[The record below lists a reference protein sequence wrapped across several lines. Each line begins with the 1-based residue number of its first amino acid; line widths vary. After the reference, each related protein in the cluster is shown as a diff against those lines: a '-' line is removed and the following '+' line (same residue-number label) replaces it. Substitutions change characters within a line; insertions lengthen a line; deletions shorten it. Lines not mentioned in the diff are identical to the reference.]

1 MISFDASS
9 ESRVTRIGAAAETP
23 QLQVQLRES
32 RRGASEV
39 LTLEIAGARGP
50 MMDLWNSDA
59 LVPGA
64 IALPT
69 GLPVSL
75 ASGKKIILESA
86 DLTGEVGAQLSISAV
101 YRKRNERETDAD
113 CLAGLLSRTVSCRW
127 VERQEMIEH
136 FAARKAK
143 WMHTTFNAKLFA
155 LWIDEPDPATK
166 AAYRV
171 SVEEKDEE
179 GNVVSTSTYPLDPAD
194 RGAGD
199 PEIPEELRGSTLTK
213 AVAERFAMGVQ
224 YAGNRMMQLDVSEIW
239 RVPRTIN
246 ASSANSTLEGR
257 PPVVHQ
263 PLFQAA
269 ETQGVTFHWVLAADG
284 EEQVAEG
291 FRRGLVYLGIPSTM
305 TPDPAPTYWGE
316 TPVDELVNP
325 VQKGAPLA

>member
-1 MISFDASS
+1 MIAFDASS
-9 ESRVTRIGAAAETP
+9 ESRVARIGAAAESP
-23 QLQVQLRES
+23 RLQVELRES

-39 LTLEIAGARGP
+39 LTLEIAGARSAV
-50 MMDLWNSDA
+50 MDLWNGDA
-59 LVPGA
+59 FKPGA
-64 IALPT
+64 ITLPG

-75 ASGKKIILESA
+75 ASGAKVILESA
-86 DLTGEVGAQLSISAV
+86 DLSGEVGAQLSISAT
-101 YRKRNERETDAD
+101 YRARNARETDAD
-113 CLAGLLSRTVSCRW
+113 CAAGLLSRTISSRW

-143 WMHTTFNAKLFA
+143 WMHTTFNARLFS
-155 LWIDEPDPATK
+155 LWVDEPDPATK

-194 RGAGD
+194 RRDGD
-199 PEIPEELRGSTLTK
+199 PDIPEELRGSTLTR

-239 RVPRTIN
+239 RVPRAIN
-246 ASSANSTLEGR
+246 AASANATLEGS

-263 PLFQAA
+263 PLFKIS
-269 ETQGVTFHWVLAADG
+269 ETQGIKFYWILAADG
-284 EEQVAEG
+284 EEQTPEG
-291 FRRGLVYLGIPSTM
+291 YRRALVYLGIPSTM
-305 TPDPAPTYWGE
+305 SPDPAPTYWGE

-325 VQKGAPLA
+325 IQKGAPLA

>member
-1 MISFDASS
+1 MIAFDASS

-59 LVPGA
+59 FKPGA
-64 IALPT
+64 ITLPG

-75 ASGKKIILESA
+75 ASGAKVILESA
-86 DLTGEVGAQLSISAV
+86 DLSGEVGAQ
-101 YRKRNERETDAD
+101 D
-113 CLAGLLSRTVSCRW
+113 CAAGLLSRTISSRW

-143 WMHTTFNAKLFA
+143 WMHTTFNARLFS
-155 LWIDEPDPATK
+155 LWVDEPDPATK

-194 RGAGD
+194 RRDGD
-199 PEIPEELRGSTLTK
+199 PDIPEELRGSTLTRS
-213 AVAERFAMGVQ
+213 VAERFAMGVQ
-224 YAGNRMMQLDVSEIW
+224 YAGNRMMQLDVSELW
-239 RVPRTIN
+239 RVPRAIN
-246 ASSANSTLEGR
+246 AASANATLEGD

-263 PLFQAA
+263 PLFKIS
-269 ETQGVTFHWVLAADG
+269 ETQGIKFYWILAADG
-284 EEQVAEG
+284 EEQTPEG
-291 FRRGLVYLGIPSTM
+291 YRRALVYLGIPSTM
-305 TPDPAPTYWGE
+305 SPDPAPTYWGE

-325 VQKGAPLA
+325 IQKGAPLA